1 MDGIVPTS
9 LDVNHVIYT
18 NLSVP
23 LRINKSGNIYDGYRN
38 EIRSINELTE
48 TNNINWG
55 LTILANGIKVLSAI
69 FTILAADRNDR

>member
-9 LDVNHVIYT
+9 LDINHAIYT

-38 EIRSINELTE
+38 EIRHIDELTE

-55 LTILANGIKVLSAI
+55 MTILANGIKVLSAI

>member
-9 LDVNHVIYT
+9 LDINHNIYT

-23 LRINKSGNIYDGYRN
+23 LHINKSGNIYDGYRN
-38 EIRSINELTE
+38 EIRSIDELTE

-55 LTILANGIKVLSAI
+55 MTILANGIKVLSAI

>member
-55 LTILANGIKVLSAI
+55 LTILANGIKVLSTI

>member
-9 LDVNHVIYT
+9 LDINHVIYT

-23 LRINKSGNIYDGYRN
+23 IRINKSENIYDGYGN
-38 EIRSINELTE
+38 EIRSIFELTE

-55 LTILANGIKVLSAI
+55 TTLLANGIKVLSAI
-69 FTILAADRNDR
+69 FTILAADDNDR